1 MDVFHGNWR
10 APKASRPIIIVDATE
25 DAMKQLLAAFGI
37 PSLDF
42 AIGEPGHEEV
52 VMHLSTSGSFPFP
65 RVVAA
70 ETRVSVRAA
79 DLAGHDVQVRVS
91 WSDAI

>member
-25 DAMKQLLAAFGI
+25 DAMKQLLAAFGLL
-37 PSLDF
+37 SLDF
-42 AIGEPGHEEV
+42 AIGEPGQEEV
-52 VMHLSTSGSFPFP
+52 VMQISTTGSFPFP
-65 RVVAA
+65 RVVATG
-70 ETRVSVRAA
+70 TRLSMRAA
-79 DLAGHDVQVRVS
+79 DLAGRDVQVRVS